1 MTVRRKRSQKS
12 LARQQLKQEKRKQR
26 LAERQTLG
34 MLLQAEWKPHLQC
47 FVKARHDEPDESDGF
62 VWPAPSF
69 EFYDREGR
77 EITGKRKAAILKHQ
91 KYSNEAS
98 WSAGRNRVFAPS
110 PISTKIKTATEVQF
124 QMEASIKKATEDMAK
139 QMDDHFMDALMYGQ
153 SFGEVKTLKEPPKLD
168 TIKIRTIHDSMK
180 VMRPGLNVT
189 KVTAI

>member
-1 MTVRRKRSQKS
+1 
-12 LARQQLKQEKRKQR
+12 
-26 LAERQTLG
+26 

-110 PISTKIKTATEVQF
+110 PISTKIKTATEVSM
-124 QMEASIKKATEDMAK
+124 QMEASINKATEDMAK
-139 QMDDHFMDALMYGQ
+139 QMDDHFMDALMYGGMA
-153 SFGEVKTLKEPPKLD
+153 FNEVKAPKEPPKLD

-180 VMRPGLNVT
+180 VMRPGLNVL
-189 KVTAI
+189 KVPTV

>member
-1 MTVRRKRSQKS
+1 
-12 LARQQLKQEKRKQR
+12 
-26 LAERQTLG
+26 

-91 KYSNEAS
+91 TYSNEAS
-98 WSAGRNRVFAPS
+98 WSAGRNRVFS
-110 PISTKIKTATEVQF
+110 PNMFSNKVKTATEIAMK
-124 QMEASIKKATEDMAK
+124 MEEATK
-139 QMDDHFMDALMYGQ
+139 RLSQQMDDHFFDALMYGGMA
-153 SFGEVKTLKEPPKLD
+153 FNEVKSPKEPPKLD
-168 TIKIRTIHDSMK
+168 TIKIRAIHDSMK
-180 VMRPGLNVT
+180 VMRTGHVT